1 MLPRCPSAT
10 VLPWACT
17 TTWHGM
23 VWRVV
28 KASRTLDA
36 EMRTLGTPAT
46 TTITT
51 ISATGLMMEMVWGDV
66 DLCSFDSILKHTW
79 LLFRVAIFGRFFL
92 GLNQP
97 LGYYVVSAA
106 VLVKLKPEFGLNTDF
121 VSFVDTLIRDTA
133 NPSVQDAV
141 REVSPWA
148 QHQWNDVEWCEVQRC
163 LTIGKTTLV
172 RNITMKF
179 LTGFLVTFS
188 FRHIHVVQSFCL
200 SFLTSFD
207 RSFLI
212 IFYEGSTLLQISPS
226 LLNFKT

>member
-1 MLPRCPSAT
+1 
-10 VLPWACT
+10 
-17 TTWHGM
+17 
-23 VWRVV
+23 
-28 KASRTLDA
+28 
-36 EMRTLGTPAT
+36 
-46 TTITT
+46 
-51 ISATGLMMEMVWGDV
+51 MMEMVWGDV

-148 QHQWNDVEWCEVQRC
+148 QHQ
-163 LTIGKTTLV
+163 
-172 RNITMKF
+172 
-179 LTGFLVTFS
+179 
-188 FRHIHVVQSFCL
+188 
-200 SFLTSFD
+200 
-207 RSFLI
+207 
-212 IFYEGSTLLQISPS
+212 
-226 LLNFKT
+226 